1 MKATIISSIEE
12 LDSVKTKAVILSF
25 RPSLEDIIAL
35 KEKHIK
41 DIQIS
46 PGSAKTLNINARK
59 LMGMFRM
66 NLRIGCIKGTRRDCH
81 GSIVYIE

>member
-1 MKATIISSIEE
+1 MKATIISNMEE

-25 RPSLEDIIAL
+25 RPSLEDIIVL
-35 KEKHIK
+35 KEKRIK

-46 PGSAKTLNINARK
+46 PGSAKTLNIHARK
-59 LMGMFRM
+59 LMDMFHM
-66 NLRIGCIKGTRRDCH
+66 HLRVGCIKGTRKDCH